1 MKPVLTYVIIIS
13 STIWLSACNNLSINS
28 TIPSSPLGRMTSE
41 VKSAEKASLSAD
53 LQFEQLMNEH
63 WNWYTSQYPSFATS
77 LGIRDYDD
85 KLSDPSLDAYDARI
99 TYQKLLLTQFQA
111 SDLLALSKAN
121 QLNHALMVLNLEYE
135 IEAANF
141 GDKYMLITNRSG
153 PHMSLTR
160 LPSRLPFFSKADYES
175 YVTRLSAVPEALE
188 KATDTLRSGLEAG
201 WVQPCAPMMG
211 YESSISA
218 HIVDSTDSVFM
229 QPFATKPVAIAQD
242 DFDTLK
248 ATALT
253 TIEAQIIPAFSTFQT
268 FYNSEY
274 APQCRVQVGSSS
286 LPQGADYYAYRTR
299 MFTTTD
305 MTPEQVH
312 NTGLSEVARIRA
324 EMEDVKQQAGFEG
337 TFAQWL
343 AFLRT
348 DEQFYFKTGKQRLD
362 AAAVIG
368 KKIDGALPRLFTKFP
383 RMPWGLKEIPLDIAE
398 KTTTA
403 YYQRPAGDG
412 SRAGFY
418 FVNTTKLDTRPSY
431 ELEALSLHEA
441 VPGHHFQIALSQELD
456 LPDFRKFG
464 GFTAFIEG
472 WGLYSERLGL
482 EVGFYQTPYTN
493 MGRLSYEMWR
503 ACRLVVDTGMHAKG
517 WTRQESINFMADNSA
532 LSLNNITTEVDR
544 YITWPGQ
551 ALAYK
556 IGELKIR
563 ELRASAEAKLGDA
576 FDVRHFHDKVL
587 ENGAVPLSVLENIVE
602 KWIVEVKSKK

>member
-1 MKPVLTYVIIIS
+1 MKPVLPSIIIITLTMWLGACSSS
-13 STIWLSACNNLSINS
+13 STD
-28 TIPSSPLGRMTSE
+28 RMTSNGPLST
-41 VKSAEKASLSAD
+41 SAESAPVSAD
-53 LQFEQLMNEH
+53 QQFEKILDEH
-63 WNWYTSQYPSFATS
+63 WNWYTSQNPTFATS

-85 KLSDPSLDAYDARI
+85 KLSDPSLDAYDAGIAR
-99 TYQKLLLTQFQA
+99 QKVFLTQFQTI
-111 SDLLALSKAN
+111 DLAALSESN
-121 QLNHALMVLNLEYE
+121 QLNHALMVLNLGYE

-141 GDKYMLITNRSG
+141 GGKYMLLTNRGG
-153 PHMSLTR
+153 PHTSLTR
-160 LPSRLPFFSKADYES
+160 LPSRLPFFTKADYQS
-175 YVTRLSAVPEALE
+175 YVTRLAVMPDNLE
-188 KATDTLRSGLEAG
+188 KSTDRLRSGLEAG
-201 WVQPCAPMMG
+201 WVQPCAPMDG
-211 YESSISA
+211 YDSSIAA
-218 HIVDSTDSVFM
+218 HIVDPTASVFM
-229 QPFATKPVAIAQD
+229 QPFANKPAAMGQE
-242 DFDTLK
+242 DFDSLK
-248 ATALT
+248 AKALAI
-253 TIEAQIIPAFSTFQT
+253 IETQIMPAFKSFQT
-268 FYNSEY
+268 FYKSEY
-274 APQCRVQVGSSS
+274 APQCRAQVGASSQ
-286 LPQGADYYAYRTR
+286 PGGADYYAYRTR

-312 NTGLSEVARIRA
+312 QTGLSEVARIRA

-337 TFAQWL
+337 SFAQWL

-348 DEQFYFKTGKQRLD
+348 DEQFYFKTGQQRLD

-368 KKIDGALPRLFTKFP
+368 KKIDGALPQLFTKFP

-456 LPDFRKFG
+456 LPNFRKFG

-482 EVGFYQTPYTN
+482 EVGFYQTPYSN

-517 WTRQESINFMADNSA
+517 WNRQQSIDYMAENSA

-563 ELRASAEAKLGDA
+563 ELRSHAEAELGDT
-576 FDVRHFHDKVL
+576 FDVRYFHDKVL
-587 ENGAVPLSVLENIVE
+587 ENGAVPLSVLENIIQA
-602 KWIVEVKSKK
+602 WIAEQKSKG

>member
-1 MKPVLTYVIIIS
+1 MNPVLTTVIIITS
-13 STIWLSACNNLSINS
+13 VIGFSACSDISTTSTTPNS
-28 TIPSSPLGRMTSE
+28 YLAT
-41 VKSAEKASLSAD
+41 SAD
-53 LQFEQLMNEH
+53 STTISADQQFEQLMDEH
-63 WNWYTSQYPSFATS
+63 WDWYTSQYPTFATS

-85 KLSDPSLDAYDARI
+85 KLSDPSLGAYEARI
-99 TYQKLLLTQFQA
+99 TRQKTFLTQFQA
-111 SDLLALSKAN
+111 VDLGALSEAN
-121 QLNHALMVLNLEYE
+121 QLNHALMVLNLGYE

-141 GDKYMLITNRSG
+141 GDKYMLITNRGG

-160 LPSRLPFFSKADYES
+160 LPTRLPFFSKADYVS
-175 YVTRLSAVPEALE
+175 YVTRLSVMPETLE
-188 KATDTLRSGLEAG
+188 KATDTLRSGLKAG

-218 HIVDSTDSVFM
+218 HIVDSTDSVFI
-229 QPFATKPVAIAQD
+229 QPFANKPATMGQD

-248 ATALT
+248 AKALT
-253 TIEAQIIPAFSTFQT
+253 TIETQIIPAFKTFQT
-268 FYNSEY
+268 FYKNEY
-274 APQCRVQVGSSS
+274 APQCRDQVGTSSV
-286 LPQGADYYAYRTR
+286 PEGAEYYAYRTR
-299 MFTTTD
+299 MFTTTK

-312 NTGLSEVARIRA
+312 KTGLLEVARIRA
-324 EMEDVKQQAGFEG
+324 EMQEVKQQANFEG

-348 DEQFYFKTGKQRLD
+348 DEQFYFKTGQERLD

-368 KKIDGALPRLFTKFP
+368 KKIDGALPQLFTKFP

-456 LPDFRKFG
+456 LPNFRKFG

-482 EVGFYQTPYTN
+482 EVGFYQTPYSN

-517 WTRQESINFMADNSA
+517 WTRQQSIDYMAENSA

-563 ELRASAEAKLGDA
+563 ELRSFAEAELGDA
-576 FDVRHFHDKVL
+576 FDVRYFHDKVL
-587 ENGAVPLSVLENIVE
+587 ENGAVPLSVLEDIVE
-602 KWIVEVKSKK
+602 KWVAEEKNKV

>member
-1 MKPVLTYVIIIS
+1 MKSILTTIITITLAILLNACSNS
-13 STIWLSACNNLSINS
+13 STNSIS
-28 TIPSSPLGRMTSE
+28 PSSPLATASE
-41 VKSAEKASLSAD
+41 IAD
-53 LQFEQLMNEH
+53 QKFKKLLDEH
-63 WNWYTSQYPSFATS
+63 WNWQTSQHPSFATS

-85 KLSDPSLDAYDARI
+85 KLSDPSLEAYEARI
-99 TYQKLLLTQFQA
+99 ARQEIFLTQFQA
-111 SDLLALSKAN
+111 IDLAGLSEAN
-121 QLNHALMVLNLEYE
+121 QLNHALMVLNLGYE

-141 GDKYMLITNRSG
+141 GGKYMLITNRGG

-175 YVTRLSAVPEALE
+175 YVTRLSVMSETLE
-188 KATDTLRSGLEAG
+188 KATDRLRSGLEAG
-201 WVQPCAPMMG
+201 WVQPCAPMVG
-211 YESSISA
+211 YDSSISA
-218 HIVDSTDSVFM
+218 HIVEPIDSVFM
-229 QPFATKPVAIAQD
+229 QPFANKPAAMGQD

-248 ATALT
+248 AIALT
-253 TIEAQIIPAFSTFQT
+253 TIEVQIIPAFKTFHT
-268 FYNSEY
+268 FYTSEY
-274 APQCRVQVGSSS
+274 APQCRAQVGTSS
-286 LPQGADYYAYRTR
+286 LPGGADYYAYRTR

-312 NTGLSEVARIRA
+312 QTGLSEVARIRA
-324 EMEDVKQQAGFEG
+324 EMEEVKQQAGFEG

-348 DEQFYFKTGKQRLD
+348 DKQFYFKTGQERLD

-368 KKIDGALPRLFTKFP
+368 KKIDGALPQLFTKFP

-456 LPDFRKFG
+456 LPNFRKFG

-482 EVGFYQTPYTN
+482 EVGFYQTPYSN

-517 WTRQESINFMADNSA
+517 WTRQQSIDYMAENSA

-563 ELRASAEAKLGDA
+563 ELRSYAETELGDA
-576 FDVRHFHDKVL
+576 FDVRYFHDKVL
-587 ENGAVPLSVLENIVE
+587 ENGAVPLSVLEDIV
-602 KWIVEVKSKK
+602 KAWITEERKRIIK

>member
-1 MKPVLTYVIIIS
+1 MKTVLTTVTIITMAILLTACSDPSTNATSTS
-13 STIWLSACNNLSINS
+13 SPSTNS
-28 TIPSSPLGRMTSE
+28 TQNSTS
-41 VKSAEKASLSAD
+41 SAD
-53 LQFEQLMNEH
+53 QKFEELLEEH
-63 WNWYTSQYPSFATS
+63 WNWNLSVYPTFASS
-77 LGIRDYDD
+77 LGVRDYDD
-85 KLSDPSLDAYDARI
+85 KLHDPSLDAYEARVAR
-99 TYQKLLLTQFQA
+99 QKNLLIQFQA
-111 SDLLALSKAN
+111 FDLSALSKAN
-121 QLNHALMVLNLEYE
+121 QLNHALMVLNLGYE
-135 IEAANF
+135 IEAANY
-141 GDKYMLITNRSG
+141 GGKYMLITNRGG
-153 PHMSLTR
+153 PHTTLTR
-160 LPSRLPFFSKADYES
+160 LPSGLPFFSKADFES
-175 YVTRLSAVPEALE
+175 YVARLGVIPESLE
-188 KATDTLRSGLEAG
+188 KATHTLSSGMEAG
-201 WVQPCAPMMG
+201 WVQPCAPMSG
-211 YESSISA
+211 YEGTISA
-218 HIVDSTDSVFM
+218 HMVEDPHDSVFM
-229 QPFATKPVAIAQD
+229 QPFEKKPAAMDQN

-248 ATALT
+248 ATALNT
-253 TIEAQIIPAFSTFQT
+253 VEAQIIPAFTSFQT
-268 FYNSEY
+268 FYTTKY
-274 APQCRVQVGSSS
+274 APRCRAEVGTSSQ
-286 LPQGADYYAYRTR
+286 PGGVDYYAHRTR

-305 MTPEQVH
+305 MTPEEVH
-312 NTGLSEVARIRA
+312 QKGLSEVSRIRA
-324 EMEDVKQQAGFEG
+324 EMEDVKDEAGFNG

-343 AFLRT
+343 AFLRS
-348 DEQFYFKTGKQRLD
+348 DEQFYYKTGQERLD

-368 KKIDGALPRLFTKFP
+368 KKIDGALPQLFTKFP

-418 FVNTTKLDTRPSY
+418 YVNTTKLDTRPSY

-456 LPDFRKFG
+456 LPNFRKFG

-517 WTRQESINFMADNSA
+517 WTRQRAIDYMAENSA

-563 ELRASAEAKLGDA
+563 ELRAYAELELGEA
-576 FDVRHFHDKVL
+576 FDVRYFHDKVL
-587 ENGAVPLSVLENIVE
+587 ENGAVPLSVLEDIVKAWVAEE
-602 KWIVEVKSKK
+602 KSEG

>member
-1 MKPVLTYVIIIS
+1 MKSVLITVLIMTS
-13 STIWLSACNNLSINS
+13 AIWLSACNNLSSNKITLSPNLAAA
-28 TIPSSPLGRMTSE
+28 TSSERALN
-41 VKSAEKASLSAD
+41 AD
-53 LQFEQLMNEH
+53 QQFKRLLNEH

-77 LGIRDYDD
+77 LGIREHDD
-85 KLSDPSLDAYDARI
+85 KLNDPSLEAYDARI
-99 TYQKLLLTQFQA
+99 ARQKIFLAQFQA
-111 SDLLALSKAN
+111 VNLLALSEAN
-121 QLNHALMVLNLEYE
+121 QLNHALMLLNLGYE

-153 PHMSLTR
+153 PHMSLTG
-160 LPSRLPFFSKADYES
+160 LPSRLPFFSEADYAS
-175 YVTRLSAVPEALE
+175 YVTRLSVMPEALK

-201 WVQPCAPMMG
+201 WVQSCAPMLG
-211 YESSISA
+211 YESSIST
-218 HIVDSTDSVFM
+218 HIVAPADSVFM
-229 QPFATKPVAIAQD
+229 QPFASKPAALVQG
-242 DFDTLK
+242 DFDRLK
-248 ATALT
+248 AMALT
-253 TIEAQIIPAFSTFQT
+253 TVEDQIIPAFRTFQT

-274 APQCRVQVGSSS
+274 APQCRAQVGSSS
-286 LPQGADYYAYRTR
+286 LPKGADYYAYRTR

-312 NTGLSEVARIRA
+312 QTGLSEVARIRA
-324 EMEDVKQQAGFEG
+324 EMQEVKQQAGFEG

-348 DEQFYFKTGKQRLD
+348 DEQFYFKTGQQRLD

-368 KKIDGALPRLFTKFP
+368 KKIDGALPQLFTKFP

-517 WTRQESINFMADNSA
+517 WTRQQSIDFMTENSA

-563 ELRASAEAKLGDA
+563 ELRALAEVELGDA
-576 FDVRHFHDKVL
+576 FDVRYFHDKVL
-587 ENGAVPLSVLENIVE
+587 ENGAVPLSVLEDMV
-602 KWIVEVKSKK
+602 KDWIAEEKSKG